1 MEVAMKNRDNYI
13 GGSDAC
19 RIIAGD
25 WLSLWEEKTGRKE
38 PEDLS
43 RKLAVQIGIA
53 TEKVNLRFLEYELDS
68 SIKWGYTVP
77 RDDNNEW
84 MMSHCDGMIQDGDHP
99 GTLVEFKHTYENNTF
114 EKVAEYYYPQLQ
126 HYMMHSMTEYMY
138 LSVIFGNSRHEH
150 AVIDWDHE
158 YQQRLFKL
166 EKAFWTFVITDT
178 KPKGF
183 ESELPEPPKNIA
195 LNGMTVKDMSD
206 HGTWI
211 RLADNYNRLK
221 PLAKNFDECKKTIRG
236 LVPDDCRK
244 AEGAGIVVTRNKK
257 NILTIKETD
266 NGK

>member
-1 MEVAMKNRDNYI
+1 M
-13 GGSDAC
+13 
-19 RIIAGD
+19 
-25 WLSLWEEKTGRKE
+25 
-38 PEDLS
+38 
-43 RKLAVQIGIA
+43 
-53 TEKVNLRFLEYELDS
+53 
-68 SIKWGYTVP
+68 
-77 RDDNNEW
+77 
-84 MMSHCDGMIQDGDHP
+84 
-99 GTLVEFKHTYENNTF
+99 
-114 EKVAEYYYPQLQ
+114 
-126 HYMMHSMTEYMY
+126 
-138 LSVIFGNSRHEH
+138 
-150 AVIDWDHE
+150 
-158 YQQRLFKL
+158 
-166 EKAFWTFVITDT
+166 TFVITDT

>member
-1 MEVAMKNRDNYI
+1 MKSNRYYI

-19 RIIAGD
+19 RITSGD
-25 WLSLWEEKTGRKE
+25 WINLWEEKTGRKE

-43 RKLAVQIGIA
+43 KKLAVQIGIA
-53 TEKVNLRFLEYELDS
+53 TEKVNLQFLEYELDS
-68 SIKWGYTVP
+68 SIELGYTVP
-77 RDDNNEW
+77 KNNNDEW
-84 MMSHCDGMIQDGDHP
+84 MVSHCDGMIQDGDHP

-126 HYMMHSMTEYMY
+126 HYMMHSTTEYMY

-166 EKAFWTFVITDT
+166 EKAFWMFVETD
-178 KPKGF
+178 KRPEGF
-183 ESELPEPPKNIA
+183 ESELPDPPKNIP
-195 LNGMTVKDMSD
+195 LNGMTVKDMD
-206 HGTWI
+206 TDIEWI
-211 RLADNYNRLK
+211 ALADTYNKCK
-221 PLAKNFDECKKTIRG
+221 PIAKAFDECKKTIRG

-244 AEGAGIVVTRNKK
+244 AEGAGIVVTRNKR

>member
-1 MEVAMKNRDNYI
+1 MEVAMEDRKKYI

-19 RIIAGD
+19 RIISGD
-25 WLSLWEEKTGRKE
+25 WIKLWEEKTGRTE

-43 RKLAVQIGIA
+43 KKLAVQIGIA
-53 TEKVNLRFLEYELDS
+53 TEPVNIKFLEYETDS
-68 SIKWGYTVP
+68 VIQRGYDIP
-77 RDDNNEW
+77 PNEHHEF
-84 MMSHCDGMIQDGDHP
+84 MRSHCDGIIMEGQHP
-99 GTLVEFKHTYENNTF
+99 GIICECKHTYENNTF

-158 YQQRLFKL
+158 YQKRLFKL
-166 EKAFWTFVITDT
+166 EKAFWLFVTTDT
-178 KPKGF
+178 KPSGF
-183 ESELPEPPKNIA
+183 ESDLPEPPKNIA
-195 LNGMTVKDMSD
+195 LNGMTVRDMSD
-206 HGTWI
+206 NGKWKT
-211 RLADNYNRLK
+211 LANTYNTLK